1 MATGAPA
8 ARRGQQGDPGL
19 ALQAFSADW
28 NCGELVLML
37 VGSAGS
43 TI

>member
-1 MATGAPA
+1 
-8 ARRGQQGDPGL
+8 
-19 ALQAFSADW
+19 LQAFSADW